1 MVYAVRRYGRLVH
14 AIVVDEPGDAAGMK
28 WRAVDDPTAAPDE
41 VVIDV
46 AATAVN
52 RADIM
57 QRRGFYPP
65 PPGASPYLGLEC
77 SGTIREVG
85 AAVQGWARGDECLA
99 LLNGGGYAEQVA
111 VSAGQVMRVPNGVR
125 LHDAAALPEVAA
137 TVWSNLMM
145 TAALQP
151 GELLLIHGGSSG
163 IGTMAIQF
171 AHAVGARVAVT
182 AGTAEKL
189 ERCAALGAGFGI
201 NYRTEDFV
209 EATSAA
215 TDGRGADVIL
225 DNMGAKYL
233 ARNVEALAIG
243 GRLVV
248 IGLQGGVKAELDL
261 NLLMRKR
268 ATVVATSLR
277 GRPTHEKAAICAKVV
292 EVVWPL
298 IEAGRIAPIIDRH
311 IPITDVVA
319 AHQLIESSEHI
330 GKVVLDVR

>member
-1 MVYAVRRYGRLVH
+1 MHAV
-14 AIVVDEPGDAAGMK
+14 VVDEPGDAEVMK
-28 WRAVDDPTAAPDE
+28 WREVDDPTAGPDE

-46 AATAVN
+46 VATAVN

-65 PPGASPYLGLEC
+65 PSGASPYLGLEC
-77 SGTIREVG
+77 SGTIRNVG
-85 AAVQGWARGDECLA
+85 SAVNGWATGEECVA

-111 VSAGQVMRVPNGVR
+111 VSAGQVMRVPSGVR
-125 LHDAAALPEVAA
+125 LVDAAALPEVAA

-145 TAALQP
+145 TAALEP

-171 AHAVGARVAVT
+171 AKAVGARVAVT
-182 AGTAEKL
+182 AGTADKL
-189 ERCAALGAGFGI
+189 SRCAALGADFGI
-201 NYRTEDFV
+201 NYRTQDFV
-209 EATSAA
+209 EATKAA
-215 TDGRGADVIL
+215 TGGRGADVIL

-233 ARNVEALAIG
+233 ARNIETLAVD

-277 GRPTHEKAAICAKVV
+277 GRPAHEKSAICAEVV
-292 EVVWPL
+292 ESMWPL
-298 IEAGRIAPIIDRH
+298 IEAGRIRPIIDRH
-311 IPITDVVA
+311 FPITEVVA
-319 AHQLIESSEHI
+319 AHQLIESSEHV

>member
-1 MVYAVRRYGRLVH
+1 MHAV
-14 AIVVDEPGDAAGMK
+14 VVEEPGDADVMK
-28 WRAVDDPTAAPDE
+28 WREVDDPIGAPDE

-85 AAVQGWARGDECLA
+85 STVHGWAIGDECIA

-111 VSAGQVMRVPNGVR
+111 VSAGQVMRIPDGVL

-189 ERCAALGAGFGI
+189 ERCAALGADFGI

-209 EATSAA
+209 ELTKGAT
-215 TDGRGADVIL
+215 GGKGADVIL

-233 ARNVEALAIG
+233 ARNVEALAID
-243 GRLVV
+243 GRLVI

-261 NLLMRKR
+261 SLLMRKR
-268 ATVVATSLR
+268 ATVMATSLR

-298 IEAGRIAPIIDRH
+298 IEAGQIVPIIDRR
-311 IPITDVVA
+311 ISIIDAVA